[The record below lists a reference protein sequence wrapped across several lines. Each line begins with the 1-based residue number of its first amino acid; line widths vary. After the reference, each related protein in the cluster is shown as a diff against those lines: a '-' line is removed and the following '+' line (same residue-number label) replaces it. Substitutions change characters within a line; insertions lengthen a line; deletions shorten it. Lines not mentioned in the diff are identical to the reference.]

1 MSSNRFG
8 RAVVK
13 MRHLILIAGILLLF
27 PAAAGYLN
35 TRVNYD
41 MLSYLPQEIETM
53 KGQDIMV
60 REFGTGGFSMIICEG
75 MKNKDVL
82 RMKEKMSQV
91 PHVEKILWYDSIAD
105 ISVPMELLPDRI
117 RKIFRSEE
125 DDATLMVAVFD
136 VTMSSDEA
144 MEAVRQLRRIG
155 NEQTFI
161 SGMTA
166 VVEDTRELSDREAP
180 VYVLIAVILCTIV
193 LMLTMDSFLAPL
205 FFLLS
210 IGMAVVYNL
219 GTNFIFG
226 QVSYVTK
233 ALAAVLQLGV
243 TLDYSIFLWHS
254 YEEQKTLRADGV
266 PAEQMS
272 LQQKED
278 AMACAIN
285 ATLAS
290 VVGSSVTTMAGF
302 LALCFMSF
310 TLGLDLG
317 LVMAKGVLFGVV
329 SCVTILPAMILTFDR
344 AIGKTRHRALLP
356 SFRKIPRFVQRFY
369 PLLLIIFAL
378 LWIPAV
384 KGYFHTEVYYNL
396 DSTLPETLPSIR
408 ANRKLSDSFHMNTT
422 HMVLVPLDLE
432 TEKVAELSEELKQID
447 GIRAVI
453 GIDALVG
460 SEIPREL
467 IPDQIRT
474 MFEKGNW
481 QMLLLM
487 SRYRT
492 ASEEVNRQCDEI
504 SRVIRRCDSRCMLV
518 GEAACTKDLIE
529 ITNRDFNTVNWVS
542 IGVIAAIILLVFRS
556 LSLPVILVAAI
567 ESAIFI
573 NMGIPYYTNTTL
585 PFIASIVIGTIQLGS
600 TVDYAILMTTRYRT
614 ERASGK
620 DRKESVLIAHA
631 SSISS
636 ILVSAF
642 SFFAATFG
650 VGLYSEIDMISSLCT
665 LMARGAL
672 ISMVTV
678 IFILPALL
686 YAFDRVIIYTSA
698 GFRPRRT
705 GGSRPQRIP
714 AAHAGQGGAL

>member
-1 MSSNRFG
+1 MESHRFG
-8 RAVVK
+8 KIVVK
-13 MRHLILIAGILLLF
+13 MRYVILIASILLLI
-27 PAAAGYLN
+27 PAALGYLH
-35 TRVNYD
+35 TRINYD
-41 MLSYLPQEIETM
+41 MLSYLPEDIETM
-53 KGQDIMV
+53 KGQKIMV
-60 REFGTGGFSMIICEG
+60 DEFGTGGFSMIVCEG

-82 RMKEKMSQV
+82 KMKEKMSEV
-91 PHVEKILWYDSIAD
+91 PHIDKIVWYDSIAD
-105 ISVPMELLPDRI
+105 ISIPAELFPDRI
-117 RKIFRSEE
+117 RRIFLSE
-125 DDATLMVAVFD
+125 DGNATMMVAVFD

-144 MEAVRQLRRIG
+144 MEAVRALRKIA

-210 IGMAVVYNL
+210 IGFAVIYNL
-219 GTNFIFG
+219 GTNIVFG

-254 YEEQKTLRADGV
+254 YEEQKTLLAQSRPD
-266 PAEQMS
+266 ECDKDMKQ
-272 LQQKED
+272 E
-278 AMACAIN
+278 AMAAAIS
-285 ATLAS
+285 ATLSS

-310 TLGLDLG
+310 TLGKDLG

-329 SCVTILPAMILTFDR
+329 GCVTVLPSMLLIFDR
-344 AIGKTRHRALLP
+344 AIERTHHRALLP
-356 SFRKIPRFVQRFY
+356 QFKKIPRFVQRCY
-369 PLLLIIFAL
+369 PLLLIAFAL
-378 LWIPAV
+378 IWIPAV
-384 KGYFHTEVYYNL
+384 KGYFNTQVYYNL
-396 DSTLPETLPSIR
+396 DSTLPESLPSVT
-408 ANRKLSDSFHMNTT
+408 ANRKLSEDFGMNTT
-422 HMVLVPLDLE
+422 QMILVPSDMDPE
-432 TEKVAELSEELKQID
+432 AVSELCGELKKI
-447 GIRAVI
+447 VM
-453 GIDALVG
+453 V
-460 SEIPREL
+460 
-467 IPDQIRT
+467 
-474 MFEKGNW
+474 FEKGGW
-481 QMLLLM
+481 QMLLMM
-487 SRYRT
+487 SEYKT
-492 ASEEVNRQCDEI
+492 ASPEVNRQCSEITQVI
-504 SRVIRRCDSRCMLV
+504 SRYDSRCMLV

-529 ITNRDFNTVNWVS
+529 ITNHDFNTVNWVS
-542 IGVIAAIILLVFRS
+542 IGVIAVIILFVFRS
-556 LSLPVILVAAI
+556 VSLPVILVAAI
-567 ESAIFI
+567 EFAIFI
-573 NMGIPYYTNTTL
+573 NMGIPYYTGTTL

-614 ERASGK
+614 ERESGK
-620 DRKESVLIAHA
+620 DRKESIYIAH
-631 SSISS
+631 STSIAS

-686 YAFDRVIIYTSA
+686 YAFDRVILYTSL
-698 GFRPRRT
+698 GFRPKKQT
-705 GGSRPQRIP
+705 DISGTAVHSRNVV
-714 AAHAGQGGAL
+714 HQGGNL

>member
-1 MSSNRFG
+1 MESHRFG
-8 RAVVK
+8 KIVVK
-13 MRHLILIAGILLLF
+13 MRYVILIASILLLI
-27 PAAAGYLN
+27 PAALGYLH
-35 TRVNYD
+35 TRINYD
-41 MLSYLPQEIETM
+41 MLSYLPEDIETM
-53 KGQDIMV
+53 KGQKIMV
-60 REFGTGGFSMIICEG
+60 DEFGTGGFSMIVCEG

-82 RMKEKMSQV
+82 KMKEKMSEV
-91 PHVEKILWYDSIAD
+91 PHVDKIVWYDSIAD
-105 ISVPMELLPDRI
+105 ISIPAELFPDRI
-117 RKIFRSEE
+117 RRIFLSE
-125 DDATLMVAVFD
+125 DGNATMMVAVFD

-144 MEAVRQLRRIG
+144 MEAVRALRKIA

-210 IGMAVVYNL
+210 IGFAVIYNL
-219 GTNFIFG
+219 GTNIVFG

-254 YEEQKTLRADGV
+254 YEEQKTLLAQSRPD
-266 PAEQMS
+266 ECDKDMKQ
-272 LQQKED
+272 E
-278 AMACAIN
+278 AMAAAIS
-285 ATLAS
+285 ATLSS

-310 TLGLDLG
+310 TLGKDLG

-329 SCVTILPAMILTFDR
+329 GCVTVLPSMLLIFDR
-344 AIGKTRHRALLP
+344 AIERTHHRALLP
-356 SFRKIPRFVQRFY
+356 QFKKIPRFVQRFY
-369 PLLLIIFAL
+369 PLLLIAFAL
-378 LWIPAV
+378 IWIPAV
-384 KGYFHTEVYYNL
+384 KGYFNTQVYYNL
-396 DSTLPETLPSIR
+396 DSTLPKSLPSVT
-408 ANRKLSDSFHMNTT
+408 ANRKLSEDFGMNTT
-422 HMVLVPLDLE
+422 QMILVPSDMDPE
-432 TEKVAELSEELKQID
+432 AVSELCGELKKID
-447 GIRAVI
+447 GIKSVL
-453 GIDALVG
+453 GIDALIG

-467 IPDQIRT
+467 LPGEILQV
-474 MFEKGNW
+474 FEKGGW
-481 QMLLLM
+481 QMLLMM
-487 SRYRT
+487 SEYKT
-492 ASEEVNRQCDEI
+492 ASPEVNRQCSEITQVI
-504 SRVIRRCDSRCMLV
+504 SRYDSRCMLV

-529 ITNRDFNTVNWVS
+529 ITNHDFNTVNWVS
-542 IGVIAAIILLVFRS
+542 IGVIAVIILFVFRS
-556 LSLPVILVAAI
+556 VSLPVILVAAI
-567 ESAIFI
+567 EFAIFI
-573 NMGIPYYTNTTL
+573 NMGIPYYTGTTL

-620 DRKESVLIAHA
+620 NRKESICIAH
-631 SSISS
+631 STSIAS

-686 YAFDRVIIYTSA
+686 YAFDRVILYTSL
-698 GFRPRRT
+698 GFRPKKQT
-705 GGSRPQRIP
+705 DISGTAVHSRNVV
-714 AAHAGQGGAL
+714 HQGGNL

>member
-1 MSSNRFG
+1 MEKFG
-8 RAVVK
+8 RVVVK
-13 MRHLILIAGILLLF
+13 FRIPIIIIALVLLIPSVIGIQT
-27 PAAAGYLN
+27 
-35 TRVNYD
+35 TRINYD
-41 MLSYLPQEIETM
+41 MLTYLPEGIDTVE
-53 KGQDIMV
+53 GQNILMD
-60 REFGTGGFSMIICEG
+60 EFGKGAFSFIIVEG
-75 MKNKDVL
+75 MDDKDVSSL
-82 RMKEKMSQV
+82 RQEVEQV
-91 PHVEKILWYDSIAD
+91 PHVDSAIWYDSIAD
-105 ISVPMELLPDRI
+105 ISVPKEFLPQKLQDVFI
-117 RKIFRSEE
+117 NGDSTVI
-125 DDATLMVAVFD
+125 AVFFD
-136 VTMSSDEA
+136 TSSSADETI
-144 MEAVRQLRRIG
+144 EAIEKIRDIAGEHCYVSG
-155 NEQTFI
+155 I
-161 SGMTA
+161 SA
-166 VVEDTRELSDREAP
+166 LVADLKNLCEREEP
-180 VYVLIAVILCTIV
+180 IYV
-193 LMLTMDSFLAPL
+193 
-205 FFLLS
+205 
-210 IGMAVVYNL
+210 GMAVLCAFGAMMLLTDSWLVPLVFLAGIGITILYNL
-219 GTNFIFG
+219 GTNVVFG
-226 QVSYVTK
+226 EISYITK
-233 ALAAVLQLGV
+233 ALAAVLQLAV
-243 TLDYSIFLWHS
+243 TMDYSIFLWHS